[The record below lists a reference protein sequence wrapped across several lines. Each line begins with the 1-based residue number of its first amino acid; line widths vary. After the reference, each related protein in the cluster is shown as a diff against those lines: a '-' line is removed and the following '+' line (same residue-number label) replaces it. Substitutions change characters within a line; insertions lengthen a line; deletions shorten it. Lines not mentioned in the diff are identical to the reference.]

1 MLIKAQLEIMGKGF
15 FIKKRIW
22 LLAIPVLI
30 IIAIFIAGNFNSI
43 KVKTE
48 DVKKRNIEITV
59 TATSTGTIKSDT
71 EAKITTQRIG
81 RITKLYFDEG
91 DIVKAGQVVA
101 ELESDEAYYN
111 MKLSEATLN
120 KAKFILEQ
128 MKAAYDSM
136 KVDVEK
142 NIEKA
147 KAVLIEVDNRRKRLF
162 ELKERGYVT
171 EMDVDMVQKEYEIA
185 RANLDSAIASRDTL
199 KAKESEIRA
208 QEEVVREATNSFNLA
223 KLNYDYSFIR
233 SPISGVI
240 TSRPVKIGEG
250 VNKGSLI
257 ATAVSTESM
266 YIEAFIDEADVAR
279 VKTGQVVNIT
289 MDSYPNRI
297 FKGEVFRISPVVLGG
312 KQETRTFEVRVR
324 LNDKG
329 IQIKPGMS
337 ADIEIIVES
346 IPDVIA
352 IPSQAIIEKDGKK
365 YVYTIKDSRAH
376 LIPVEIGRFNWTLS
390 EVLSGIKE
398 GDTII
403 INPEVEGL
411 KEGARIKRSE
421 P

>member
-1 MLIKAQLEIMGKGF
+1 MGKGF
-15 FIKKRIW
+15 FVKKW
-22 LLAIPVLI
+22 LWILAILVSI
-30 IIAIFIAGNFNSI
+30 IIAIFIAGNYFNSI

-48 DVKKRNIEITV
+48 VVKRRNIEITV

-71 EAKITTQRIG
+71 EAKITAQRTG
-81 RITKLYFDEG
+81 SITKLYFDEG

-101 ELESDEAYYN
+101 ELESNEAYYN

-120 KAKFILEQ
+120 KANFVLDQ
-128 MKAAYDSM
+128 MKAAYESM

-171 EMDVDMVQKEYEIA
+171 EMDIDMVQKEYEIA

-199 KAKESEIRA
+199 KAKKSEIMA
-208 QEEVVREATNSFNLA
+208 QEEVVREAMNSFNLA
-223 KLNYDYSFIR
+223 KLNYDYSFIK

-240 TSRPVKIGEG
+240 TSRPVRIGEG
-250 VNKGSLI
+250 VNKGSVI
-257 ATAVSTESM
+257 ATVVSTESM

-279 VKTGQVVNIT
+279 VRTGESVNIT
-289 MDSYPNRI
+289 MDSYPKRV
-297 FKGEVFRISPVVLGG
+297 FKGEVYRISPVVLGG
-312 KQETRTFEVRVR
+312 KQETRTFEIRVR
-324 LNDKG
+324 LKDKG

-352 IPSQAIIEKDGKK
+352 IPSQAIIEKNGKK
-365 YVYTIKDSRAH
+365 YVYIIKDSKAY

-390 EVLSGIKE
+390 EILSGLKE
-398 GDTII
+398 GDRVI

-411 KEGARIKRSE
+411 KEGVRIKKSE

>member
-1 MLIKAQLEIMGKGF
+1 MEKGF
-15 FIKKRIW
+15 FVKKWIW
-22 LLAIPVLI
+22 ILAILVLI
-30 IIAIFIAGNFNSI
+30 IIAIFIAGNFNSV

-48 DVKKRNIEITV
+48 VVKRRNIEITV

-81 RITKLYFDEG
+81 RITRLYFDEG
-91 DIVKAGQVVA
+91 DIVKEGQVVA
-101 ELESDEAYYN
+101 ELESNEAYYN

-120 KAKFILEQ
+120 KARFVLEQ
-128 MKAAYDSM
+128 MNAAYDSM

-171 EMDVDMVQKEYEIA
+171 EMDIDMVQKEYEIA

-199 KAKESEIRA
+199 KAKESEIKA
-208 QEEVVREATNSFNLA
+208 QEQAVREATNSFNLA

-240 TSRPVKIGEG
+240 TSRPVKLGEG

-257 ATAVSTESM
+257 ATVVSTESM

-279 VKTGQVVNIT
+279 VKTGQIVNIT

-297 FKGEVFRISPVVLGG
+297 FKGVVFRISPVVLGG

-324 LNDKG
+324 FKDKG
-329 IQIKPGMS
+329 LQIKPGMS

-365 YVYTIKDSRAH
+365 YVYIIKDSKAH
-376 LIPVEIGRFNWTLS
+376 LIPIEIGRFNWTLS
-390 EVLSGIKE
+390 EVLSGLKE

-411 KEGARIKRSE
+411 KEGARIKKSE

>member
-1 MLIKAQLEIMGKGF
+1 MEKGF
-15 FIKKRIW
+15 FARKRLWI
-22 LLAIPVLI
+22 LAILILI
-30 IIAIFIAGNFNSI
+30 IIAIFIAGNYFNSI

-48 DVKKRNIEITV
+48 VVKRRNIEITV

-71 EAKITTQRIG
+71 EAKITAQRVG
-81 RITKLYFDEG
+81 SITKLYFDEG
-91 DIVKAGQVVA
+91 DVVKAGQVVA
-101 ELESDEAYYN
+101 ELESNEAYYS

-120 KAKFILEQ
+120 KAIFVLDQI
-128 MKAAYDSM
+128 KAAYESM

-171 EMDVDMVQKEYEIA
+171 EMDIDMVQKEYEIA

-199 KAKESEIRA
+199 KAKKSEIMA
-208 QEEVVREATNSFNLA
+208 QEEVVREASNSFNLA
-223 KLNYDYSFIR
+223 KLNYDYSFIK

-240 TSRPVKIGEG
+240 TSRPVRIGEG
-250 VNKGSLI
+250 VNKGSVI
-257 ATAVSTESM
+257 ATVVSTESM

-279 VKTGQVVNIT
+279 VRTGEPVNIT
-289 MDSYPNRI
+289 MDSYPGKV

-312 KQETRTFEVRVR
+312 KQETRTFEIRVR
-324 LNDKG
+324 LKDKG

-352 IPSQAIIEKDGKK
+352 IPSQAIIEKNGKR
-365 YVYTIKDSRAH
+365 YVYIIKDSKAS
-376 LIPVEIGRFNWTLS
+376 LMPVDIGRFNWTLS
-390 EVLSGIKE
+390 EVLSGLKE
-398 GDTII
+398 GDRVI
-403 INPEVEGL
+403 INPEVEVL
-411 KEGARIKRSE
+411 KEGVRIKKSE

>member
-1 MLIKAQLEIMGKGF
+1 MEKGF
-15 FIKKRIW
+15 FVKKWIW
-22 LLAIPVLI
+22 ILAILVLI
-30 IIAIFIAGNFNSI
+30 IIAIFIAGSFNSV

-48 DVKKRNIEITV
+48 IVKRRNIEITV
-59 TATSTGTIKSDT
+59 TATSTGTIKSDI

-91 DIVKAGQVVA
+91 DIVKEGQVVA
-101 ELESDEAYYN
+101 ELESNEAYYN
-111 MKLSEATLN
+111 MKLSEAMLN
-120 KAKFILEQ
+120 KARFVLEQ
-128 MKAAYDSM
+128 MNAAYDSM

-171 EMDVDMVQKEYEIA
+171 EMDIDMVQKEYEIA

-199 KAKESEIRA
+199 KAKESEIKA
-208 QEEVVREATNSFNLA
+208 QEQAVREATNSFNLA

-240 TSRPVKIGEG
+240 TSRPVKLGEG

-257 ATAVSTESM
+257 ATVVSTESM

-279 VKTGQVVNIT
+279 VKTGQIVNIT

-324 LNDKG
+324 FKDKG
-329 IQIKPGMS
+329 LQIKPGMS

-365 YVYTIKDSRAH
+365 YVYIIKDSKAH
-376 LIPVEIGRFNWTLS
+376 LIPLEIGRFNWTLS
-390 EVLSGIKE
+390 EVLSGLKE
-398 GDTII
+398 GNIII

-411 KEGARIKRSE
+411 KEGARIKKSE